1 MTKGFGAGQ
10 YTERSGRLS
19 DSSVQYYKRLI
30 RAQQPVNVQSQQKK
44 TVSGRRGD
52 QEEQGVAQGVRL
64 WDGYSLKHSDHQFMA
79 VTRTRRA

>member
-1 MTKGFGAGQ
+1 M
-10 YTERSGRLS
+10 
-19 DSSVQYYKRLI
+19 QYYKRLI

-64 WDGYSLKHSDHQFMA
+64 WDGYSLKHSDHQLWRLSGLGEHDGA
-79 VTRTRRA
+79 LSVEHNAS